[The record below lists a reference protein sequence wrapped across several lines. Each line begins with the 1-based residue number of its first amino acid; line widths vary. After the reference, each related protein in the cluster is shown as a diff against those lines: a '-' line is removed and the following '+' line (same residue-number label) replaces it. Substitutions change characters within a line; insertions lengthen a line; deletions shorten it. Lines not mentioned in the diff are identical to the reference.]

1 MLNCCAPGILPD
13 NIRWSGSK
21 DVSKKA
27 VWPPTAV
34 NCVLVSTTSYFF
46 VFVPTIL
53 PANRRRIS
61 ADDEQQRRHRPWSS
75 LDFTRRAP
83 CSLYPQHMRR
93 KHRCPVWAKSGHCAR
108 AALGQFV
115 SGAPTLKYAQKL
127 KSTPRT
133 FARWATMRLAIEPT
147 SVKFPAS
154 VEAIATTSQARW
166 GSCKF
171 GTNDLSNN
179 TAGTLLT
186 TLDKTAVTPAR
197 IAVLPRC

>member
-1 MLNCCAPGILPD
+1 M
-13 NIRWSGSK
+13 S
-21 DVSKKA
+21 
-27 VWPPTAV
+27 
-34 NCVLVSTTSYFF
+34 
-46 VFVPTIL
+46 
-53 PANRRRIS
+53 
-61 ADDEQQRRHRPWSS
+61 
-75 LDFTRRAP
+75 
-83 CSLYPQHMRR
+83 
-93 KHRCPVWAKSGHCAR
+93 
-108 AALGQFV
+108 ALGQKRTSGLCDLPQSHSRPKAMVRTV
-115 SGAPTLKYAQKL
+115 SGAPTLKYGQKL
-127 KSTPRT
+127 KSTPRA

-197 IAVLPRC
+197 IVVLPRC

>member
-27 VWPPTAV
+27 GGGSGLRLPLIVFLISTAF
-34 NCVLVSTTSYFF
+34 YFF
-46 VFVPTIL
+46 VSVPTIL

-61 ADDEQQRRHRPWSS
+61 AADNEQQRRHRPWSS

-108 AALGQFV
+108 AALGQ
-115 SGAPTLKYAQKL
+115 L
-127 KSTPRT
+127 
-133 FARWATMRLAIEPT
+133 
-147 SVKFPAS
+147 
-154 VEAIATTSQARW
+154 
-166 GSCKF
+166 C
-171 GTNDLSNN
+171 
-179 TAGTLLT
+179 
-186 TLDKTAVTPAR
+186 
-197 IAVLPRC
+197 